1 MLFSLAVTTFL
12 FSLSAGSTPIF
23 DLDQQVPVTTNAS
36 AFLEDGL
43 RLMVRRVY

>member
-12 FSLSAGSTPIF
+12 FSLAGSTPIS
-23 DLDQQVPVTTNAS
+23 DLDQRVPVTTNAS